1 MINKN
6 IFNKIFNEDFKVSIH
21 SFNIEELSYSSKT
34 KKLKTKYEFIVA
46 IDTYYILK
54 FFSLKLFYSDGELYI
69 KDNTV
74 FDKEDCILWCKGSK
88 IYLPYYIYNCLCKQ
102 FIKIFLNNKSKNRV
116 ELQRVLN
123 MIRIKEQSI
132 YESL

>member
-21 SFNIEELSYSSKT
+21 SFNIEELSYSSKI

-46 IDTYYILK
+46 IDTKYTLK
-54 FFSLKLFYSDGELYI
+54 FFSLKLFYSDGELDI
-69 KDNTV
+69 KDNTI
-74 FDKEDCILWCKGSK
+74 FDKEDCILWCKGAK
-88 IYLPYYIYNCLCKQ
+88 IYIPYYIYNCLYKQ
-102 FIKIFLNNKSKNRV
+102 FVKIFLNEKSNNRE
-116 ELQRVLN
+116 ELQRTLN
-123 MIRIKEQSI
+123 MIKIKEQSI